1 MCSAHAACTRPA
13 SCWARGQAPSWL
25 RSRTQGLHTRRC
37 EMGRDRAAQC
47 PKDTGDLG
55 GVESFMEGERPGCC
69 HQRGQH
75 GHPGVQ
81 SGQGAI
87 PDQQAHV
94 RFPENLG
101 NLGASMRRKLRT
113 QPGFRRGQRPPHTLG
128 PARLPAQLPGLPMV
142 GVTRPV
148 PAPLTPRCPGPCAPA
163 QRVKGVWRQIAR
175 TRVRMLKSPLRR
187 LDSATWGRTGTE
199 PSGSPSRPASAN
211 NGRRPPGQSAEQT
224 AGSEAETRRCDGAR
238 LCGHEPLVHKK
249 H

>member
-1 MCSAHAACTRPA
+1 
-13 SCWARGQAPSWL
+13 
-25 RSRTQGLHTRRC
+25 
-37 EMGRDRAAQC
+37 
-47 PKDTGDLG
+47 
-55 GVESFMEGERPGCC
+55 MEGERPGCC

-175 TRVRMLKSPLRR
+175 TRVRILKSPLRR

-224 AGSEAETRRCDGAR
+224 AGSEAETRRCDGAPALR
-238 LCGHEPLVHKK
+238 PRASCPQKALTPLDKHLGDAQSAGPVHLHEAELGRSATCEGFLLPQR
-249 H
+249 